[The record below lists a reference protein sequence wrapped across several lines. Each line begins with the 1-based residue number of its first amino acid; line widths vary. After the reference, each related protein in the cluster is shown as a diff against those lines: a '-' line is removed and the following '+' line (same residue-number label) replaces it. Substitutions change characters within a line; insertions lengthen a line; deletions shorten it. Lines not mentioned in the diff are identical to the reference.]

1 MLSKHLK
8 QVLLNSELLRWG
20 IQPLQEKKQRTN
32 IVSSIPSVHV
42 MCFTEVV
49 GRLLGGLT
57 VKYVDEDAKSKQSQ
71 EINSQEAS
79 L

>member
-1 MLSKHLK
+1 M
-8 QVLLNSELLRWG
+8 
-20 IQPLQEKKQRTN
+20 QEKKQRTN